1 MKMQRNKR
9 LFINL
14 SVFWAVMVATLA
26 GMAAILIYERNQMR
40 EVEDGVARL
49 WRMHRDI
56 HTAHRYITGLALQG
70 EAAMGWSDAERD
82 DYHTL
87 RIRTDSLLSALDKR
101 GGAYVPKGEIDTL
114 RRLLAEKEAM
124 LVAMMEA
131 HRELQKRNAI
141 GRKLAKELPGAVKE
155 ATRMRH
161 VTVKK
166 KGIAGWLGGKKTVQ
180 VAPDADRLHELNERV
195 TDLHSR
201 HSGNFDAQMDSLTAK
216 NDQLNRR
223 LIILV
228 NSLDDVAE
236 AIFLQHGKELD
247 SIRVESFKSIAS
259 MSGTA
264 IVLLVLSSIVI
275 CRDIR
280 KGAQKKAERDRLIAD
295 LQETTHKNEEL
306 IKARRNI
313 MQTVAH
319 ELRTP
324 LTAICGNAELIKSSH
339 EQVDMARRAETIR
352 QSSGQMAAMIDS
364 LLNYFRID
372 SGKETICPKPFPLKS
387 IGETLEAEF
396 MPQTDAKGLEFVVE
410 NNANEVVVGDK
421 GLVLRIGDNL
431 LSNSIKFT
439 EHGSV
444 RLVTDFRNGAFTLMV
459 ADTGSGMSMEC
470 TEKIFTPFE
479 RLSNAATQDGFGL
492 GLAIVDNLVKM
503 MGGHITVESEPGRG
517 SRFTVNLPMPLAD
530 LSKVNMQNKSI
541 SHEHLSGYSVV
552 VIDDNDVL
560 LGMIRDMFASCY
572 IDCDTCQNV
581 GELTERMRTRD
592 YDLVIT
598 DLKMPEMNG
607 YDILE
612 LLRLSDIGNS
622 RTVPV
627 AVVTASGSVTEEEL
641 LAAGFTAC
649 LFKPYSVD
657 DLLYMAER
665 AIGQGANDY
674 DNYIETPDFSALL
687 GFGDKKSI
695 LERVVTETE
704 NDMAELERLAG
715 EDNVKAMSE
724 LVHKMRSSWMLMRVD
739 GVLRRMY
746 EILYKGDATKEERIE
761 AVNAVL
767 AQGNAIIQAA
777 KRMKG
782 AEA

>member
-1 MKMQRNKR
+1 MPLQHKV
-9 LFINL
+9 LFGYFI
-14 SVFWAVMVATLA
+14 MVAVIVS
-26 GMAAILIYERNQMR
+26 MAAILIYERRQMQ
-40 EVEDGVARL
+40 EVEGGVARL
-49 WRMHRDI
+49 WQMHGDI

-70 EAAMGWSDAERD
+70 EVAMGWNNAERD

-87 RIRTDSLLSALDKR
+87 RIRTDSLLYALEKR
-101 GGAYVPKGEIDTL
+101 GKEYVPKREIDTL
-114 RRLLAEKEAM
+114 RRLLAEKETM

-131 HRELQKRNAI
+131 HREQQKRNAI

-155 ATRMRH
+155 ATRMRK

-201 HSGNFDAQMDSLTAK
+201 HSGDFDTQMDSLTAK

-223 LIILV
+223 LVGLV
-228 NSLDDVAE
+228 NGLDDVAE

-259 MSGTA
+259 MSGVA

-280 KGAQKKAERDRLIAD
+280 KGAQKKAERDKLIAD

-339 EQVDMARRAETIR
+339 DQVDMARRAETIR

-372 SGKETICPKPFPLKS
+372 SGKETVCPKPFPLRS

-396 MPQTDAKGLEFVVE
+396 LPQTDGKGLEFVVD
-410 NNANEVVVGDK
+410 NRVDEVVEGDK
-421 GLVLRIGDNL
+421 GLLLRIGDNL
-431 LSNSIKFT
+431 LSNAVKFT
-439 EHGSV
+439 EHGRI
-444 RLVTDFRNGAFTLMV
+444 RLVTDYLNGTFTLMV
-459 ADTGSGMSMEC
+459 EDTGSGMGKES
-470 TEKIFTPFE
+470 TEKIFNPFE

-503 MGGHITVESEPGRG
+503 MGGDITVESELGQG
-517 SRFTVNLPMPLAD
+517 SRFTVSLPMPLAD
-530 LSKVNMQNKSI
+530 LSKVNMQNKRI
-541 SHEHLSGYSVV
+541 NHEHLSGYSVV

-560 LGMIRDMFASCY
+560 LGMIRDMFASCC
-572 IDCDTCQNV
+572 IDCDTCHNA

-674 DNYIETPDFSALL
+674 DNHIETPDFSALL

-715 EDNVKAMSE
+715 EDNVRAMSD
-724 LVHKMRSSWMLMRVD
+724 LVHKMRSSWMLMRVE
-739 GVLRRMY
+739 GVLRKLY
-746 EILYKGDATKEERIE
+746 EALHKGDSTKEERME
-761 AVNAVL
+761 AINAVS